1 MSKKINNKRI
11 LLLEQDVEFRNS
23 LTRVLMRGAFDVFQA
38 GTFDEALDYLKN
50 MHPML
55 MLFGFEKPTSENLY
69 KVRTLIERFDKMP
82 IVLITTFEQTELS
95 EDIKNREHIHIL
107 NKPVK
112 KDHLIRTLEKLT
124 LQQFT

>member
-1 MSKKINNKRI
+1 MSKQINNKRI
-11 LLLEQDVEFRNS
+11 LLLEQDTEFRNS

-38 GTFDEALDYLKN
+38 GDFNEALDYLRK
-50 MHPML
+50 MRPAL
-55 MLFGFEKPTSENLY
+55 MLFGFEKPTSGNLQ
-69 KVRTLIERFDKMP
+69 KVRTLLERYGNMP

-95 EDIKNREHIHIL
+95 EDLKNRGHIHIL

-124 LQQFT
+124 LQHFS